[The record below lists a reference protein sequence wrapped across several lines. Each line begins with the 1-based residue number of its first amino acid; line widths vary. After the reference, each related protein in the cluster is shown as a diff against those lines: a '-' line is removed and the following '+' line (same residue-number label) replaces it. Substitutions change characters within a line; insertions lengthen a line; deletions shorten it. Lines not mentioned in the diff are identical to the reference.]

1 MSEQTARAKTFDL
14 MRDLARR
21 GVNMDYTDANTIRR
35 AALTLHRW
43 NELECGDSDQWKAW
57 SIERDE
63 TDGRAYM
70 AMHFYGSRS
79 NGATSTRYRIA
90 DREAGALRRVAAICA
105 KYGAHYF
112 HQTDPRGASLYI
124 AAQPLTDQTYSG
136 QGVAA

>member
-14 MRDLARR
+14 MRGLARR
-21 GVNMDYTDANTIRR
+21 GVEMDYTDANTIRR

-43 NELECGDSDQWKAW
+43 NELECGDSDQWKSW
-57 SIERDE
+57 GIERDE

-70 AMHFYGSRS
+70 ATYPHSGESRR
-79 NGATSTRYRIA
+79 TLIA

-124 AAQPLTDQTYSG
+124 SAEPMSDQTYSG